1 MRIITTSTKQEPMFD
16 ARNFLPLSSAVAGE
30 TVTRVGG
37 RLLTI
42 GVPGMAHRTASSPIY
57 RGVLR

>member
-1 MRIITTSTKQEPMFD
+1 MFN
-16 ARNFLPLSSAVAGE
+16 ARKFIPHSSAVAGE

-37 RLLTI
+37 SLLTI
-42 GVPGMAHRTASSPIY
+42 GVPDMAHRTASLPIY